1 MFVKVNFR
9 AIEKLKMKVKV
20 SKLKHHPLNSKI
32 YNLSNIE
39 DLVKSINDVG
49 LLQKI
54 VINKKF
60 EVISGNRRF
69 ESIKRLK
76 WKEVDVEMESF

>member
-1 MFVKVNFR
+1 MFVKVNFQGDWK
-9 AIEKLKMKVKV
+9 IKMKVKV
-20 SKLKHHPLNSKI
+20 NKLKHHPLNSKI

-54 VINKKF
+54 IINKK
-60 EVISGNRRF
+60 ENNNGK
-69 ESIKRLK
+69 IKSNLSK
-76 WKEVDVEMESF
+76 KT